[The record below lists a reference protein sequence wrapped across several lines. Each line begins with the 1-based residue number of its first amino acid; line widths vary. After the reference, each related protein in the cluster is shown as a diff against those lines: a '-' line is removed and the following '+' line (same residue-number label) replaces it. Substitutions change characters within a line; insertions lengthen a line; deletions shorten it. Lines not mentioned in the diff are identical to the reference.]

1 MITVK
6 AKEEKQQSPV
16 NPSSSEDVVCP
27 AQYISLISPGLSLC
41 QSPLQ
46 ERGPCI
52 FKADLK
58 PTHTIMSHPLI
69 LKMTVRSQVPG
80 SYHEEQQL
88 AGHWTPLHSL
98 YEDLQ

>member
-16 NPSSSEDVVCP
+16 NPFTSEDVVCP

-52 FKADLK
+52 FKAVLE
-58 PTHTIMSHPLI
+58 PTHTVMSHPRI
-69 LKMTVRSQVPG
+69 LKMTGRSQVPG
-80 SYHEEQQL
+80 SYHEGQQL
-88 AGHWTPLHSL
+88 AGHRTPLHSL
-98 YEDLQ
+98 YEDLE